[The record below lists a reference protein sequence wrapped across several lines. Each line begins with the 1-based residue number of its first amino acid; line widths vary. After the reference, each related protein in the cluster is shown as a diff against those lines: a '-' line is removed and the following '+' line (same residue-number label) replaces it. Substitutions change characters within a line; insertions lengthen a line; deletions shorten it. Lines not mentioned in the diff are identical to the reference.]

1 MGLDLETQTLDT
13 TPHLAAITGTTY
25 GLMPALSLWR
35 REVVRFYRNISRV
48 VGVIASPL
56 IFWVVIGA
64 GFGNSFH
71 PTTGSGQNYLDFFFP
86 GALMMIVLFTSIF
99 AMMSLIEDRNEGF
112 LLSVLVAPV
121 HRSVIVL
128 GKVLGGT
135 TLATLQGLLFLVI
148 APFLGI
154 HFDAVRLLLM
164 ILDIFLVSFSL
175 TALGFII
182 AWPMDST
189 SGFHAIINLFLI
201 PLWLL
206 SGSLFSV
213 SSASPW
219 MAFLMR
225 INPLTYGTEALRSL
239 LFPATASPEFAL
251 SKCLAVLVVFT
262 VILFSLAFVVA
273 NRRSTKP
280 AA

>member
-1 MGLDLETQTLDT
+1 
-13 TPHLAAITGTTY
+13 
-25 GLMPALSLWR
+25 
-35 REVVRFYRNISRV
+35 
-48 VGVIASPL
+48 
-56 IFWVVIGA
+56 
-64 GFGNSFH
+64 
-71 PTTGSGQNYLDFFFP
+71 
-86 GALMMIVLFTSIF
+86 
-99 AMMSLIEDRNEGF
+99 
-112 LLSVLVAPV
+112 
-121 HRSVIVL
+121 
-128 GKVLGGT
+128 
-135 TLATLQGLLFLVI
+135 
-148 APFLGI
+148 
-154 HFDAVRLLLM
+154 M

-213 SSASPW
+213 SSAAPW

-225 INPLTYGTEALRSL
+225 INPLTYGTEALRNL
-239 LFPATASPEFAL
+239 LFPATASAEFSL
-251 SKCLAVLVVFT
+251 TKCLSVLVIFT
-262 VILFSLAFVVA
+262 LVMFTLAFVVA

>member
-1 MGLDLETQTLDT
+1 LATQTASPPLT
-13 TPHLAAITGTTY
+13 SGGTTW

-35 REVVRFYRNISRV
+35 REVVRFYRNLSRV

-64 GFGNSFH
+64 GFGNSYGNSTMGH
-71 PTTGSGQNYLDFFFP
+71 GQNYLDFFFP

-225 INPLTYGTEALRSL
+225 MNPLTYGTEALRGL
-239 LFPATASPEFAL
+239 LFPATASPEFPIV
-251 SKCLAVLVVFT
+251 KCLGVLVVFT
-262 VILFSLAFVVA
+262 VVMFGLAFVVA